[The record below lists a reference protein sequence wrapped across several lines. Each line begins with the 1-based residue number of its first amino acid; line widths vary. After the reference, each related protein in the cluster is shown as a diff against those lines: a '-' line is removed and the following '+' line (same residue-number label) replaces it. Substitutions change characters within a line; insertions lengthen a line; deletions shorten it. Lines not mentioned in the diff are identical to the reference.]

1 MGGVIDFLMKLILF
15 IWWQNDNL
23 IKVAQKSKMP
33 KCQLD
38 CLIIFLI
45 VIKIK
50 LINDYYD
57 FLAIA
62 ESIITIILM

>member
-1 MGGVIDFLMKLILF
+1 
-15 IWWQNDNL
+15 
-23 IKVAQKSKMP
+23 MP

-50 LINDYYD
+50 LIND
-57 FLAIA
+57 FLTIA
-62 ESIITIILM
+62 ESIIAIILM

>member
-1 MGGVIDFLMKLILF
+1 
-15 IWWQNDNL
+15 
-23 IKVAQKSKMP
+23 MP

>member
-50 LINDYYD
+50 LIVSSQ
-57 FLAIA
+57 F
-62 ESIITIILM
+62 